1 MNLMEKHSAV
11 TYAESPA
18 SSNQSRRDFLKLSAG
33 LGAAATL
40 GGTRLMAQNPV
51 ASGPASASA
60 KPMAVVRVGFVGV
73 GVKGSEHLANLL
85 SLPGVELRA
94 VCDLQEAACTKALQM
109 AEKAGQRKPTAY
121 SRGDH
126 DFERMCAAEELD
138 LVYTATPWEWHVPVC
153 LAAMRNGK
161 HAATE
166 IPAAIKLEECWQLV
180 ETSEKTGKYCC
191 MMENVNYMRE
201 EMAILNMVRK
211 GLFGELIHAEGAYE
225 HDTRYLKIRDYG
237 DGLWLGE
244 HHAKRNGNLY
254 PPHGL
259 GPIAWWLN
267 INHGDRLDYLVSMS
281 SNARGLDLYATEHL
295 PAGHPKRLKKY
306 INGDIN
312 STLIRTVNG
321 LTIILKHDTDLPRPY
336 SRSHLVQGTRGI
348 VRRHPDF
355 KVSLERKDQDQNWE
369 PGAKFLAEHEHPL
382 WKKAL
387 ERAWRKSGH
396 ATDPV
401 PTGEAATKLSA
412 SITGDYLEDLRLIQ
426 ALQTGVPPDFDV
438 YDAATWSAVSA
449 LSEKSVADRSRPMD
463 FPDFTKGKWKTNRPV
478 QIMGV

>member
-1 MNLMEKHSAV
+1 MN
-11 TYAESPA
+11 TTPINSP
-18 SSNQSRRDFLKLSAG
+18 SRRDLLKFSGG
-33 LGAAATL
+33 LGAAAAL
-40 GGTRLMAQNPV
+40 GGTGLMAQNPV
-51 ASGPASASA
+51 PSNLNLASA

-73 GVKGSEHLANLL
+73 GVKGSEHVGNLL
-85 SLPGVELRA
+85 SLPGVELRS
-94 VCDLQEAACTKALQM
+94 VCDIDPVACTKAQQM

-121 SRGDH
+121 TSGDH
-126 DFERMCAAEELD
+126 DFERMCATEELD

-166 IPAAIKLEECWQLV
+166 IPAAIKLEECWELV
-180 ETSEKTGKYCC
+180 ETAEKTGKYCC

-211 GLFGELIHAEGAYE
+211 GLFGELVHAEGAYE

-254 PPHGL
+254 PPHAL

-281 SNARGLDLYATEHL
+281 SNARGMDLYAMEHL
-295 PAGHPKRLKKY
+295 PADHPKRIKKY
-306 INGDIN
+306 INGDVN

-336 SRSHLVQGTRGI
+336 SRSHLVQGTRGL
-348 VRRHPDF
+348 VRRHPEF
-355 KVSLERKDQDQNWE
+355 KISIERKTENQNWE
-369 PGAKFLAEHEHPL
+369 PGAKFLAEYEHPL
-382 WKKAL
+382 WKQTL

-396 ATDPV
+396 ATEPV
-401 PTGEAATKLSA
+401 PVGEAATSLSA
-412 SITGDYLEDLRLIQ
+412 SIDGDDLEDMCLIQ
-426 ALQTGVPPDFDV
+426 ALQNGVPPDFDV
-438 YDAATWSAVSA
+438 YDAATWSVVSA
-449 LSEKSVADRSRPMD
+449 LSEQSVANRSRPMD
-463 FPDFTKGKWKTNRPV
+463 FPDFTKGKWKTNQPV